1 VSQPFHID
9 PADATE
15 IAEALQWLRDWFAS
29 DPDLARS
36 MRRFSYGL
44 ISLDEIST
52 ELDGFAWTLG
62 WRRW

>member
-1 VSQPFHID
+1 VSQPISID

-52 ELDGFAWTLG
+52 ELDGFAHTLG